1 MATSV
6 RYAVVK
12 GFEEATAYVAK
23 VDPKR
28 KSVYKLAEAT
38 QEELKYLREVI
49 GMVDAI
55 EIVSAVEEE

>member
-1 MATSV
+1 MATNV
-6 RYAVVK
+6 RYAVK
-12 GFEEATAYVAK
+12 ATHKEATAYVAK